1 MIGLQSNKVIK
12 QKERGWQMSALTY
25 TIDNLLVG
33 KTYRS
38 RSRHDEGTILY
49 ATPRPEIWYG
59 ENLDAY
65 AIEVRPT
72 RGIKNFWPT
81 VAVKTAE

>member
-12 QKERGWQMSALTY
+12 QKDT
-25 TIDNLLVG
+25 LLVG

-72 RGIKNFWPT
+72 RGIKNFWAT
-81 VAVKTAE
+81 VAVKTGE